1 MREDRGSCQM
11 KTARGSR
18 SFAHA
23 W

>member
-1 MREDRGSCQM
+1 MRDDRGSCQM